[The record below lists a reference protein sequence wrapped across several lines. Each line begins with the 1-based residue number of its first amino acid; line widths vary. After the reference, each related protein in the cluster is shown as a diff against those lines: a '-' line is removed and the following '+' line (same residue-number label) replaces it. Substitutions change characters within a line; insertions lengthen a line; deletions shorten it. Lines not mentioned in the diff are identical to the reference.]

1 MCSAAGITGYK
12 TNHSLRLTLAARL
25 FKEGV
30 DEQLIM
36 TETGHRST
44 DGQRSHKRL
53 SKEQLELIS
62 NVVQGG
68 SLEKKPKL
76 ESTKEEYVKPPM
88 NKENGPTMLFR
99 DCNITI
105 NSGKQ

>member
-1 MCSAAGITGYK
+1 MC
-12 TNHSLRLTLAARL
+12 
-25 FKEGV
+25 
-30 DEQLIM
+30 
-36 TETGHRST
+36 
-44 DGQRSHKRL
+44 SHKRV

-88 NKENGPTMLFR
+88 NKENGPTMLFH

-105 NSGKQ
+105 NSGK